1 MKAIKILFIMTLSLN
16 AISVNRALFDLK
28 DSQLKGELTPK
39 IVNFGGYKSSTKEWG
54 ASALNYINAANGDAK
69 KFSTLVEKMRFNSG
83 ILGNFR
89 AHARLRQA
97 LKLQKNLKY
106 CLKIIARDSFY
117 SYRTGIYIP
126 LGISLKD
133 QKTAQKMLAD
143 LSVVG
148 AYLKKQQENEKAQ
161 SPYYRS
167 NNYYNS
173 YYSPYYGM
181 YGMYG
186 MGMYGMYG
194 MGMYDFYDFYDGMYG
209 FYPNMFFMMQVQD
222 YLMLENYMYALDQEE
237 ILDHDASINQLDTPT
252 DDDRDDKD
260 DKSLQQANLMSFYRD
275 PKFSKGIQTNRLN
288 SALVNLDNSRMLK
301 DNSLFHTKAMPTKS
315 VDAITS
321 QAKELNH
328 LVGQIKEMKQDGAS
342 PNKIDSVVNKAM
354 EVRDKL
360 DNNLNQL
367 DNDLKDQK
375 GLSSEQ
381 QAQVDKALDS
391 VQQLSHSSD
400 VVGNYLDG
408 SLKIDGDDRDDLND
422 AMNNPMQQPAQQTPT
437 SNMANTHANDSKD
450 QGGNALINPNNATND
465 DHNDDHMDTNTT
477 DTGNANDTP
486 TDDKDASGNNT
497 GDMNNTD
504 TGNTDTGNT
513 DTGNTDDMSNMNNGN
528 DDAGNANDDMGNS
541 NDMGDDMNNA
551 NDMSDDMGNGNDD
564 MGDMG
569 DMNDDMGNGNDDMG
583 DMGDMNDDM
592 GGDMGDMGDM
602 GGDMGN

>member
-39 IVNFGGYKSSTKEWG
+39 IVNFGGYKSSTIEWG

-69 KFSTLVEKMRFNSG
+69 KFSALVEKMRFNSG
-83 ILGNFR
+83 ILGNLR
-89 AHARLRQA
+89 AHAHLRQA

-222 YLMLENYMYALDQEE
+222 YLMLENYMYAIDQEE

-275 PKFSKGIQTNRLN
+275 PKFSKDIQTNRLN

-342 PNKIDSVVNKAM
+342 PNKIDSVVNKAI

-422 AMNNPMQQPAQQTPT
+422 AMSNPMQQPVQQTPIN
-437 SNMANTHANDSKD
+437 NMANTHANDSKD
-450 QGGNALINPNNATND
+450 QGGNALINPNSATNTDD
-465 DHNDDHMDTNTT
+465 DHNDDTHTDTNTT

-528 DDAGNANDDMGNS
+528 DDAGNANDDMS

-551 NDMSDDMGNGNDD
+551 N
-564 MGDMG
+564 

>member
-39 IVNFGGYKSSTKEWG
+39 IVNFGGYKSSTREWG

-69 KFSTLVEKMRFNSG
+69 KFSALVEKMRFNSG

-89 AHARLRQA
+89 VHARLRQA

-167 NNYYNS
+167 NDYYNS

-342 PNKIDSVVNKAM
+342 PSKIDSVVNKAM

-422 AMNNPMQQPAQQTPT
+422 AINNPMQQPTQQTPIN
-437 SNMANTHANDSKD
+437 NMDNTHANDSKD
-450 QGGNALINPNNATND
+450 QGSNALINPNNTTND
-465 DHNDDHMDTNTT
+465 DHNDDHTNTT

-528 DDAGNANDDMGNS
+528 DDTGNTNDDMGNS

-551 NDMSDDMGNGNDD
+551 NDM
-564 MGDMG
+564 
-569 DMNDDMGNGNDDMG
+569 NDDMGNSNDDMG

>member
-1 MKAIKILFIMTLSLN
+1 MKTIKILFMMTLSLN

-54 ASALNYINAANGDAK
+54 ATALNYINAANGDAK
-69 KFSTLVEKMRFNSG
+69 KFSVLVEKMRFGSG
-83 ILGNFR
+83 ILGNLR
-89 AHARLRQA
+89 AHAHLRQA

-186 MGMYGMYG
+186 MGMY
-194 MGMYDFYDFYDGMYG
+194 DFYDFYDGMYG

-222 YLMLENYMYALDQEE
+222 YLMLENYMYAIDQEE
-237 ILDHDASINQLDTPT
+237 ILDHDASVNQLDTPT

-260 DKSLQQANLMSFYRD
+260 DKSSQPANLMSFYRD

-342 PNKIDSVVNKAM
+342 PSKIDSVVNKAM

-437 SNMANTHANDSKD
+437 NNIINTHANDSKD
-450 QGGNALINPNNATND
+450 QGGNALINPNSATNTD
-465 DHNDDHMDTNTT
+465 DTHTDTNTT
-477 DTGNANDTP
+477 NDTSTTDTP
-486 TDDKDASGNNT
+486 TDDKDAGGMNNT

-528 DDAGNANDDMGNS
+528 DDTGNANDDMSNG

-551 NDMSDDMGNGNDD
+551 NDMNDDMGNSNDD

-569 DMNDDMGNGNDDMG
+569 DMGN
-583 DMGDMNDDM
+583 
-592 GGDMGDMGDM
+592 
-602 GGDMGN
+602 

>member
-1 MKAIKILFIMTLSLN
+1 MTLSLN

-69 KFSTLVEKMRFNSG
+69 KFSALVEKMRFNSG

-186 MGMYGMYG
+186 MGMYG

-422 AMNNPMQQPAQQTPT
+422 AMNNPMQQPVQQTPIN
-437 SNMANTHANDSKD
+437 NMANTHANDSKD
-450 QGGNALINPNNATND
+450 QGGNALINPNSATNTD
-465 DHNDDHMDTNTT
+465 DHNDDHMDANTT
-477 DTGNANDTP
+477 NDTSTTDTP
-486 TDDKDASGNNT
+486 TDDKDASSNNT
-497 GDMNNTD
+497 GDMNS
-504 TGNTDTGNT
+504 T

-528 DDAGNANDDMGNS
+528 DDAGNANDDMSNG

-551 NDMSDDMGNGNDD
+551 NDM
-564 MGDMG
+564 
-569 DMNDDMGNGNDDMG
+569 NDDMGNSNDDMG

-602 GGDMGN
+602 GGDMGNWD

>member
-39 IVNFGGYKSSTKEWG
+39 IVNFGGYKSNTSEWG

-69 KFSTLVEKMRFNSG
+69 KFSALVEKMRFNSG
-83 ILGNFR
+83 ILGNLR

-173 YYSPYYGM
+173 YYNPY
-181 YGMYG
+181 
-186 MGMYGMYG
+186 YGMYG

-342 PNKIDSVVNKAM
+342 PSKIDSVVNKAM

-422 AMNNPMQQPAQQTPT
+422 AMNNPMQQPVQQTPT

-450 QGGNALINPNNATND
+450 QGSNALINPNSATNTDDTHTDDTHTDTNATND
-465 DHNDDHMDTNTT
+465 ASTT
-477 DTGNANDTP
+477 DTP
-486 TDDKDASGNNT
+486 TDDKDASGMNNT

-504 TGNTDTGNT
+504 TGNTDTGST
-513 DTGNTDDMSNMNNGN
+513 DTGNADDMSNMNNGN
-528 DDAGNANDDMGNS
+528 DDAGNTNDDMSNG

-551 NDMSDDMGNGNDD
+551 NDMGDDMNNAN
-564 MGDMG
+564 

>member
-69 KFSTLVEKMRFNSG
+69 KFSALVEKMRFNSG

-342 PNKIDSVVNKAM
+342 PSKIDSVVNKAM

-422 AMNNPMQQPAQQTPT
+422 AINNPMQQSAQQTPIN
-437 SNMANTHANDSKD
+437 NMDNTHANDSKD

-497 GDMNNTD
+497 GDTGDMN
-504 TGNTDTGNT
+504 NTDTGNT

-528 DDAGNANDDMGNS
+528 DDTGNANDDMGNS

-551 NDMSDDMGNGNDD
+551 NDM
-564 MGDMG
+564 
-569 DMNDDMGNGNDDMG
+569 NDDMGNSNDDMG

>member
-1 MKAIKILFIMTLSLN
+1 MMTLSLN

-39 IVNFGGYKSSTKEWG
+39 IVNFGGYKSSTTEWG
-54 ASALNYINAANGDAK
+54 ATALNYINAANGDAK
-69 KFSTLVEKMRFNSG
+69 KFSALVEKMRFSSG
-83 ILGNFR
+83 ILGNLR
-89 AHARLRQA
+89 AHAHLRQA

-161 SPYYRS
+161 SPYYRN

-186 MGMYGMYG
+186 MGMYG

-222 YLMLENYMYALDQEE
+222 YLMLENYMYAIDQEE
-237 ILDHDASINQLDTPT
+237 ILDHDASVNQLDTPT

-342 PNKIDSVVNKAM
+342 PSKIDSVVNKAM

-437 SNMANTHANDSKD
+437 DNMGNTHANDSKD
-450 QGGNALINPNNATND
+450 QGGNALINPNSTTNTDDTHTEDTHTDTNATND
-465 DHNDDHMDTNTT
+465 TSTT
-477 DTGNANDTP
+477 DTP
-486 TDDKDASGNNT
+486 TDDKDAGGMNNT

-528 DDAGNANDDMGNS
+528 D
-541 NDMGDDMNNA
+541 MGDDMNNA
-551 NDMSDDMGNGNDD
+551 NDM
-564 MGDMG
+564 
-569 DMNDDMGNGNDDMG
+569 NDDMGNSNDDMG

-602 GGDMGN
+602 GN

>member
-1 MKAIKILFIMTLSLN
+1 MMTLSLN

-28 DSQLKGELTPK
+28 DLQLKGELTPK
-39 IVNFGGYKSSTKEWG
+39 IVNFGGYKSSTTEWG
-54 ASALNYINAANGDAK
+54 ATALNYINAANGDAK
-69 KFSTLVEKMRFNSG
+69 KFSALVEKMRFGSG
-83 ILGNFR
+83 ILGNLR
-89 AHARLRQA
+89 EHAHLRQA

-186 MGMYGMYG
+186 MGMY
-194 MGMYDFYDFYDGMYG
+194 DFYDFYDGMYG

-222 YLMLENYMYALDQEE
+222 YLMLENYMYAIDQEE
-237 ILDHDASINQLDTPT
+237 ILDHDASVNQLDTPT

-301 DNSLFHTKAMPTKS
+301 DNSLFHTKAMPAKS

-422 AMNNPMQQPAQQTPT
+422 AMNNPMQQPAQQTPI
-437 SNMANTHANDSKD
+437 SNMDNTHANDSKD
-450 QGGNALINPNNATND
+450 QGGNALINPNNTTND

-504 TGNTDTGNT
+504 TGNTDAGNA
-513 DTGNTDDMSNMNNGN
+513 DDMNNGN
-528 DDAGNANDDMGNS
+528 DDMGNTNDDMGNS
-541 NDMGDDMNNA
+541 NDMGDDLNNA
-551 NDMSDDMGNGNDD
+551 N
-564 MGDMG
+564 
-569 DMNDDMGNGNDDMG
+569 DMNDDMGNSNDDMG

>member
-69 KFSTLVEKMRFNSG
+69 KFSALVEKMRFNSG

-181 YGMYG
+181 YGM
-186 MGMYGMYG
+186 GMYGMYG
-194 MGMYDFYDFYDGMYG
+194 MGMYDFYDGMYG

-260 DKSLQQANLMSFYRD
+260 DKSSQPANLMSFYRD

-342 PNKIDSVVNKAM
+342 PSKIDSVVNKAM

-422 AMNNPMQQPAQQTPT
+422 AMNNPMQQPVQQTPIN
-437 SNMANTHANDSKD
+437 NMDNTHANDSKD

-513 DTGNTDDMSNMNNGN
+513 DTGNTDTGNTDDTSNMNNGN
-528 DDAGNANDDMGNS
+528 DDTGNTNDDMGNS
-541 NDMGDDMNNA
+541 
-551 NDMSDDMGNGNDD
+551 
-564 MGDMG
+564 
-569 DMNDDMGNGNDDMG
+569 NDDMG

>member
-1 MKAIKILFIMTLSLN
+1 MTLSLN

-54 ASALNYINAANGDAK
+54 ATALNYINAANGDAK
-69 KFSTLVEKMRFNSG
+69 KFSALVEKMRFGSG

-89 AHARLRQA
+89 AHAHLRQA

-181 YGMYG
+181 YGM
-186 MGMYGMYG
+186 
-194 MGMYDFYDFYDGMYG
+194 GMYDFYDFYDGMYG

-260 DKSLQQANLMSFYRD
+260 DKSLQQANLMNFYRD

-328 LVGQIKEMKQDGAS
+328 LVGEIKEMKQDGAS
-342 PNKIDSVVNKAM
+342 PSKIDSVVNKAM

-422 AMNNPMQQPAQQTPT
+422 AMNNPMQQPVQQTPT

-450 QGGNALINPNNATND
+450 QGSNALINPNSATNTD
-465 DHNDDHMDTNTT
+465 DTHTDDAHT
-477 DTGNANDTP
+477 DTSTTNDTSTTDTP

-513 DTGNTDDMSNMNNGN
+513 DDMSNMSNGN
-528 DDAGNANDDMGNS
+528 DDMGNANDDMNNG

-551 NDMSDDMGNGNDD
+551 N
-564 MGDMG
+564 

-592 GGDMGDMGDM
+592 GGDMG
-602 GGDMGN
+602 N

>member
-54 ASALNYINAANGDAK
+54 ATALNYINAANGDAK
-69 KFSTLVEKMRFNSG
+69 KFSALVEKMRFNSG

-97 LKLQKNLKY
+97 LKLQKNLRY

-181 YGMYG
+181 YGMG
-186 MGMYGMYG
+186 MYGMYGMYG

-342 PNKIDSVVNKAM
+342 PNKIDSVVDKAM

-422 AMNNPMQQPAQQTPT
+422 AINNPMQQPAQQTPIN
-437 SNMANTHANDSKD
+437 NMNDTHANDSKD
-450 QGGNALINPNNATND
+450 QGGNALINPNSATND
-465 DHNDDHMDTNTT
+465 DHNDDHMDANTT
-477 DTGNANDTP
+477 NDTSTTDTP
-486 TDDKDASGNNT
+486 TDDKDASSNNT
-497 GDMNNTD
+497 GDMNSTD

-528 DDAGNANDDMGNS
+528 DDTGNTDMGNS

-551 NDMSDDMGNGNDD
+551 NDM
-564 MGDMG
+564 
-569 DMNDDMGNGNDDMG
+569 NDDMGNSNDDMG

>member
-39 IVNFGGYKSSTKEWG
+39 IVNFGGYKSSTIEWG

-69 KFSTLVEKMRFNSG
+69 KFSALVEKMRFGSG
-83 ILGNFR
+83 ILGNLR

-161 SPYYRS
+161 SPYYR
-167 NNYYNS
+167 NNDYYNS
-173 YYSPYYGM
+173 YYSPYYGMYGMYGMGM

-237 ILDHDASINQLDTPT
+237 ILDHDASTDQLDTPT

-342 PNKIDSVVNKAM
+342 PSKIDSVVNKAM

-422 AMNNPMQQPAQQTPT
+422 AMNNPMQQPAQQTPIN
-437 SNMANTHANDSKD
+437 NMDNTHANDSKD
-450 QGGNALINPNNATND
+450 QGSNALINPNSTTND

-528 DDAGNANDDMGNS
+528 DDAGNANDDMS

-551 NDMSDDMGNGNDD
+551 N
-564 MGDMG
+564 

-592 GGDMGDMGDM
+592 GGDMG
-602 GGDMGN
+602 N

>member
-69 KFSTLVEKMRFNSG
+69 KFSVLVEKMRFNSG

-89 AHARLRQA
+89 AHARLKQA

-186 MGMYGMYG
+186 MGMYGMY
-194 MGMYDFYDFYDGMYG
+194 DFYDFYDGMYG

-237 ILDHDASINQLDTPT
+237 ILDHDASTDQLDTPT

-260 DKSLQQANLMSFYRD
+260 DKSLQQANLMNFYRD

-342 PNKIDSVVNKAM
+342 PSKIDSVVNKAM

-422 AMNNPMQQPAQQTPT
+422 AINNPMQQPAQQTPIN
-437 SNMANTHANDSKD
+437 NMDNTHANDSKD
-450 QGGNALINPNNATND
+450 QGGNALINPNNAT
-465 DHNDDHMDTNTT
+465 NDDHMDTNTT

-528 DDAGNANDDMGNS
+528 DDAGNTNDDMS

-551 NDMSDDMGNGNDD
+551 N
-564 MGDMG
+564 

>member
-69 KFSTLVEKMRFNSG
+69 KFSALVEKMRFNSG

-173 YYSPYYGM
+173 YYSPYY
-181 YGMYG
+181 
-186 MGMYGMYG
+186 GMYGMYG

-422 AMNNPMQQPAQQTPT
+422 AMNNPMQQPAQQTPIN
-437 SNMANTHANDSKD
+437 NMDNTHANDSKD
-450 QGGNALINPNNATND
+450 QGGNALINPNNTTND

-477 DTGNANDTP
+477 DTGNANDTL

-528 DDAGNANDDMGNS
+528 DDMGNTNDDMSNG

-551 NDMSDDMGNGNDD
+551 NDM
-564 MGDMG
+564 
-569 DMNDDMGNGNDDMG
+569 NDDMGNSNDDMG

>member
-39 IVNFGGYKSSTKEWG
+39 IVNFGGYKSSTIEWG

-69 KFSTLVEKMRFNSG
+69 KFSALVEKMRFNSG

-260 DKSLQQANLMSFYRD
+260 DKSSQPANLMSFYRD
-275 PKFSKGIQTNRLN
+275 PKFSKDIQTNRLN

-342 PNKIDSVVNKAM
+342 PSKIDSVVDKAM

-422 AMNNPMQQPAQQTPT
+422 AINNPMQQSAQQTPT
-437 SNMANTHANDSKD
+437 NNMDNTHANDSKD
-450 QGGNALINPNNATND
+450 QGGNALINPNNTTND

-486 TDDKDASGNNT
+486 TDDKDAGGNNT

-528 DDAGNANDDMGNS
+528 DDTGNTNDDMGNS

-551 NDMSDDMGNGNDD
+551 NDM
-564 MGDMG
+564 
-569 DMNDDMGNGNDDMG
+569 NDDMGNSNDDMG

>member
-1 MKAIKILFIMTLSLN
+1 MKAIKILFMMTLSLN

-39 IVNFGGYKSSTKEWG
+39 IVNFGGYKSSTTEWG
-54 ASALNYINAANGDAK
+54 ATALNYINAANGDAK

-83 ILGNFR
+83 ILGNLR
-89 AHARLRQA
+89 AHAHLRQA

-148 AYLKKQQENEKAQ
+148 AYLKQQQEKEKAQ

-186 MGMYGMYG
+186 MGMYG

-222 YLMLENYMYALDQEE
+222 YLMLENYMYAIDQEE
-237 ILDHDASINQLDTPT
+237 ILDHDASVNQLDTPT

-288 SALVNLDNSRMLK
+288 SALVNLDNSHTLK

-342 PNKIDSVVNKAM
+342 PSKIDSVVNKAM

-437 SNMANTHANDSKD
+437 NNIINTHANDSKN
-450 QGGNALINPNNATND
+450 QGGNALINPNTNTDDTHADDTHTDTTND
-465 DHNDDHMDTNTT
+465 TSAT
-477 DTGNANDTP
+477 DTP
-486 TDDKDASGNNT
+486 TDDKDT

-513 DTGNTDDMSNMNNGN
+513 DTGNTDDASNMNNGN
-528 DDAGNANDDMGNS
+528 DDMGNADDMNNG
-541 NDMGDDMNNA
+541 NDMGDDMDNA
-551 NDMSDDMGNGNDD
+551 N
-564 MGDMG
+564 
-569 DMNDDMGNGNDDMG
+569 DMNDDMGNSNDDMG

-602 GGDMGN
+602 GN

>member
-39 IVNFGGYKSSTKEWG
+39 IVNFGGYKSSTREWG

-69 KFSTLVEKMRFNSG
+69 KFSALVEKMRFNSG

-126 LGISLKD
+126 LGVSLKD

-260 DKSLQQANLMSFYRD
+260 DKSSQPANLMSFYRD
-275 PKFSKGIQTNRLN
+275 PKFSKDIQTNRLN
-288 SALVNLDNSRMLK
+288 SALVNLDNSHMLK

-342 PNKIDSVVNKAM
+342 PSKIDSVVNKAM

-422 AMNNPMQQPAQQTPT
+422 AINNPIQQSAQQTPIN
-437 SNMANTHANDSKD
+437 NMDNTHANDSKD
-450 QGGNALINPNNATND
+450 QGGNALINPNSTTND

-486 TDDKDASGNNT
+486 TDDKDAGGNNT
-497 GDMNNTD
+497 GDTGDMN
-504 TGNTDTGNT
+504 NTDTGNT

-528 DDAGNANDDMGNS
+528 DDMGNANDDMGNS

-551 NDMSDDMGNGNDD
+551 NDM
-564 MGDMG
+564 
-569 DMNDDMGNGNDDMG
+569 NDDMGNSNDDMG

>member
-39 IVNFGGYKSSTKEWG
+39 IVNFGGYKSSTTEWG
-54 ASALNYINAANGDAK
+54 AMALNYINAANGDAK
-69 KFSTLVEKMRFNSG
+69 KFSALVEKMRFGSG

-89 AHARLRQA
+89 AHARLKQA

-181 YGMYG
+181 YGM
-186 MGMYGMYG
+186 GMYG

-342 PNKIDSVVNKAM
+342 PNKIDSMVNKAM

-422 AMNNPMQQPAQQTPT
+422 AMSNPMQQPAQQTPIN
-437 SNMANTHANDSKD
+437 NMDNTHANDSKD
-450 QGGNALINPNNATND
+450 QGGNVLINPNNATND

-528 DDAGNANDDMGNS
+528 DDMGNTNDDMNNA

-551 NDMSDDMGNGNDD
+551 NDM
-564 MGDMG
+564 
-569 DMNDDMGNGNDDMG
+569 NDDMGNSNDDMG

>member
-186 MGMYGMYG
+186 MGMY
-194 MGMYDFYDFYDGMYG
+194 DFYDFYDGMYG

-237 ILDHDASINQLDTPT
+237 ILDHDASTDQLDTPT

-422 AMNNPMQQPAQQTPT
+422 AMNNPMQQPVQQTPT
-437 SNMANTHANDSKD
+437 NNMDSTHANDSKD
-450 QGGNALINPNNATND
+450 QGGNALINPNSATNTD
-465 DHNDDHMDTNTT
+465 DTHTDDTHTDANTT
-477 DTGNANDTP
+477 NDASTTDTP
-486 TDDKDASGNNT
+486 TDDKDASSNNT

-528 DDAGNANDDMGNS
+528 D
-541 NDMGDDMNNA
+541 MGDDMNNA
-551 NDMSDDMGNGNDD
+551 NDM
-564 MGDMG
+564 
-569 DMNDDMGNGNDDMG
+569 NDDMGNSNDDMG

>member
-39 IVNFGGYKSSTKEWG
+39 IVNFGGYKSSTTEWG
-54 ASALNYINAANGDAK
+54 ATALNYINAANGDAK
-69 KFSTLVEKMRFNSG
+69 KFSALVEKMRFNSG
-83 ILGNFR
+83 ILGNLR

-422 AMNNPMQQPAQQTPT
+422 AMSNPMQQPAQQTPIN
-437 SNMANTHANDSKD
+437 NMANTHANDSKD
-450 QGGNALINPNNATND
+450 QGGNALINPNNTTND

-528 DDAGNANDDMGNS
+528 DDAGNANDDMSNG

-551 NDMSDDMGNGNDD
+551 N
-564 MGDMG
+564 

-583 DMGDMNDDM
+583 DMGN
-592 GGDMGDMGDM
+592 
-602 GGDMGN
+602 

>member
-1 MKAIKILFIMTLSLN
+1 MTLSLN

-39 IVNFGGYKSSTKEWG
+39 IVNFGGYKSSTTEWG
-54 ASALNYINAANGDAK
+54 ATALNYINAANGDAK
-69 KFSTLVEKMRFNSG
+69 KFSALVEKMRFGSG
-83 ILGNFR
+83 ILGNLR
-89 AHARLRQA
+89 VHARLRQA

-181 YGMYG
+181 YGM
-186 MGMYGMYG
+186 GMYGMYG

-222 YLMLENYMYALDQEE
+222 YLMLENYMYAIDQEE
-237 ILDHDASINQLDTPT
+237 ILDHDASVNQLDTPT

-342 PNKIDSVVNKAM
+342 PSKIDSVVNKAM

-437 SNMANTHANDSKD
+437 NNIINTHANDSKD
-450 QGGNALINPNNATND
+450 QGGNALINPNSDTHTD
-465 DHNDDHMDTNTT
+465 DTHTDTNTT
-477 DTGNANDTP
+477 NDTSTTDTP
-486 TDDKDASGNNT
+486 TDDKDAGGMNNT
-497 GDMNNTD
+497 GDMN
-504 TGNTDTGNT
+504 NTDTGNT

-528 DDAGNANDDMGNS
+528 DDTDNANDGMDNG

-551 NDMSDDMGNGNDD
+551 NDM
-564 MGDMG
+564 
-569 DMNDDMGNGNDDMG
+569 NDDMGNSNDDMG

-602 GGDMGN
+602 GN

>member
-181 YGMYG
+181 YGM
-186 MGMYGMYG
+186 GMYGMYG

-342 PNKIDSVVNKAM
+342 PSKIDSVVNKAM

-422 AMNNPMQQPAQQTPT
+422 AMSNPMQQPVQQTPIN
-437 SNMANTHANDSKD
+437 NMDNTHANDSKD
-450 QGGNALINPNNATND
+450 QGGNALINPNNTTND

-528 DDAGNANDDMGNS
+528 DDAGNANDDMSNG

-551 NDMSDDMGNGNDD
+551 NDM
-564 MGDMG
+564 
-569 DMNDDMGNGNDDMG
+569 NDDMGNSNDDMG

>member
-1 MKAIKILFIMTLSLN
+1 MITIGLN
-16 AISVNRALFDLK
+16 AMSVDKALFDLK
-28 DSQLKGELTPK
+28 DSQLKGDLVSK
-39 IVNFGGYKSSTKEWG
+39 AVDIGGYKSNTKEWG

-69 KFSTLVEKMRFNSG
+69 KFSALVEKMRFGSG
-83 ILGNFR
+83 ILGNLG

-126 LGISLKD
+126 LGVSLKD

-148 AYLKKQQENEKAQ
+148 AYLKQQQEKEKAQ

-186 MGMYGMYG
+186 MGMYGGLYG
-194 MGMYDFYDFYDGMYG
+194 GFFGGAYG
-209 FYPNMFFMMQVQD
+209 FYPSMLFMMQVQD
-222 YLMLENYMYALDQEE
+222 YLMLENYMYALDKEE
-237 ILDHDASINQLDTPT
+237 GLAHEENTNQLNAPIDNDK
-252 DDDRDDKD
+252 DDRNDSNNTNDRDDKD

-288 SALVNLDNSRMLK
+288 HALINLDNGHALK
-301 DNSLFHTKAMPTKS
+301 DNALFKTKAMPTKS

-342 PNKIDSVVNKAM
+342 PSKIDSVVNKAM

-381 QAQVDKALDS
+381 QAQVDKTLDS

-422 AMNNPMQQPAQQTPT
+422 AMNNPMQQPMQQTPT
-437 SNMANTHANDSKD
+437 NDTESMHADDDKD
-450 QGGNALINPNNATND
+450 KGNNALINPNTNTDDIRTDTNDNATD
-465 DHNDDHMDTNTT
+465 TKDADTN
-477 DTGNANDTP
+477 D
-486 TDDKDASGNNT
+486 TDDKNTNGMDNAGDTNNT
-497 GDMNNTD
+497 DTNNTDNSMNNTD
-504 TGNTDTGNT
+504 DSN
-513 DTGNTDDMSNMNNGN
+513 NMNDNSNDTN
-528 DDAGNANDDMGNS
+528 DDANNMNDDMNDDMNGTNDTGDDNGDS
-541 NDMGDDMNNA
+541 GDIGDDMGDDSN
-551 NDMSDDMGNGNDD
+551 D

-569 DMNDDMGNGNDDMG
+569 DMN
-583 DMGDMNDDM
+583 
-592 GGDMGDMGDM
+592 
-602 GGDMGN
+602 

>member
-1 MKAIKILFIMTLSLN
+1 MTLSLN

-39 IVNFGGYKSSTKEWG
+39 IVNFGGYTSSTKEWG
-54 ASALNYINAANGDAK
+54 ATALNYINAANGDAK
-69 KFSTLVEKMRFNSG
+69 KFSALVEKMRFNSG
-83 ILGNFR
+83 ILGNLR

-181 YGMYG
+181 YGM
-186 MGMYGMYG
+186 GMYGMYG

-260 DKSLQQANLMSFYRD
+260 DKSLQQANLMNFYRD

-422 AMNNPMQQPAQQTPT
+422 AINNPMQQPVQQTPIN
-437 SNMANTHANDSKD
+437 NMDNTHANDSKD

-486 TDDKDASGNNT
+486 TDDKDASDNNT

-528 DDAGNANDDMGNS
+528 DDMGNTNDDMGNR
-541 NDMGDDMNNA
+541 NDMGDDLNNA
-551 NDMSDDMGNGNDD
+551 N
-564 MGDMG
+564 
-569 DMNDDMGNGNDDMG
+569 DMNDDMGNSNDDMG

-592 GGDMGDMGDM
+592 GGGDDMGDM

>member
-39 IVNFGGYKSSTKEWG
+39 IVNFGGYKSSTREWG

-69 KFSTLVEKMRFNSG
+69 KFSALVEKMRFNSG

-342 PNKIDSVVNKAM
+342 PSKIDSVVNKAM

-528 DDAGNANDDMGNS
+528 DDTGNANDDMGNS

-551 NDMSDDMGNGNDD
+551 N
-564 MGDMG
+564 

-592 GGDMGDMGDM
+592 GGDMG
-602 GGDMGN
+602 N

>member
-1 MKAIKILFIMTLSLN
+1 MTLSLN

-39 IVNFGGYKSSTKEWG
+39 IVNFGGYKSSTTEWG
-54 ASALNYINAANGDAK
+54 ATALNYINAANGDAK
-69 KFSTLVEKMRFNSG
+69 KFSTLVEKMRFGSG
-83 ILGNFR
+83 ILGNLR
-89 AHARLRQA
+89 AHAHLRQA

-186 MGMYGMYG
+186 MGMY
-194 MGMYDFYDFYDGMYG
+194 DFYDFYDGMYG

-222 YLMLENYMYALDQEE
+222 YLMLENYMYAIDQEE
-237 ILDHDASINQLDTPT
+237 ILDHDASVNQLDTPT

-342 PNKIDSVVNKAM
+342 PSKIDSVVNKAM

-422 AMNNPMQQPAQQTPT
+422 AMNNPMQQPTQQTPT
-437 SNMANTHANDSKD
+437 NNIINTHANDSKD
-450 QGGNALINPNNATND
+450 QGGNALINPNSDTHTD
-465 DHNDDHMDTNTT
+465 DTHTDDTHTDDTHTDTNTT
-477 DTGNANDTP
+477 NDTSTTDTP
-486 TDDKDASGNNT
+486 TDDKDAGGMNNT
-497 GDMNNTD
+497 GDMN
-504 TGNTDTGNT
+504 NTDTGNT

-528 DDAGNANDDMGNS
+528 DDTGNANDDMSNG

-551 NDMSDDMGNGNDD
+551 NDMNDDMGNSNDD

-569 DMNDDMGNGNDDMG
+569 DMNDDMGDMG
-583 DMGDMNDDM
+583 DMGN
-592 GGDMGDMGDM
+592 
-602 GGDMGN
+602 

>member
-39 IVNFGGYKSSTKEWG
+39 IVNFGGYKSSTREWG

-69 KFSTLVEKMRFNSG
+69 KFSALVEKMRFNSG

-342 PNKIDSVVNKAM
+342 PSKIDSVVNKAM

-422 AMNNPMQQPAQQTPT
+422 AINNPMQQPAQQTPIN
-437 SNMANTHANDSKD
+437 NMDNTHANDSKD
-450 QGGNALINPNNATND
+450 QGGNALINPNSATND

-528 DDAGNANDDMGNS
+528 DDMGNANDGMGNS

-551 NDMSDDMGNGNDD
+551 NDM
-564 MGDMG
+564 
-569 DMNDDMGNGNDDMG
+569 NDDMGNSNDDMG

>member
-1 MKAIKILFIMTLSLN
+1 MKAIKILFMMTLSLN

-39 IVNFGGYKSSTKEWG
+39 IVNFGGYKSSTTEWG
-54 ASALNYINAANGDAK
+54 ATALNYINAANGDAK

-83 ILGNFR
+83 ILGNLR
-89 AHARLRQA
+89 AHAHLRQA

-186 MGMYGMYG
+186 MGMYGM
-194 MGMYDFYDFYDGMYG
+194 GMYDFYDFYDGMYG

-222 YLMLENYMYALDQEE
+222 YLMLENYMYAIDQEE
-237 ILDHDASINQLDTPT
+237 ILDHDASVNQLDTPT
-252 DDDRDDKD
+252 DDDRDDRD
-260 DKSLQQANLMSFYRD
+260 DKSLQQANLMNFYRD

-408 SLKIDGDDRDDLND
+408 SLKIDGDDRDNADDL
-422 AMNNPMQQPAQQTPT
+422 MNNPMQAPT
-437 SNMANTHANDSKD
+437 NNADNMHADDDKD
-450 QGGNALINPNNATND
+450 KGNNALINPNNTTND

-504 TGNTDTGNT
+504 TGNTDTGNA

-528 DDAGNANDDMGNS
+528 DDMGNTNDDMGNS
-541 NDMGDDMNNA
+541 NDVGDDMNNA
-551 NDMSDDMGNGNDD
+551 N
-564 MGDMG
+564 

-592 GGDMGDMGDM
+592 GGDMG
-602 GGDMGN
+602 N

>member
-39 IVNFGGYKSSTKEWG
+39 IVDFGGYKSSTTEWG

-69 KFSTLVEKMRFNSG
+69 KFSALVEKMRFNSG

-252 DDDRDDKD
+252 DDDKDNKD

-437 SNMANTHANDSKD
+437 SNMDNTHANDSKD
-450 QGGNALINPNNATND
+450 QGGNALINPNNTTND

-513 DTGNTDDMSNMNNGN
+513 DDMSNMNNGN
-528 DDAGNANDDMGNS
+528 DDAGNANDDMSNG

-551 NDMSDDMGNGNDD
+551 N
-564 MGDMG
+564 

>member
-39 IVNFGGYKSSTKEWG
+39 IVNFGGYKSSTTEWG
-54 ASALNYINAANGDAK
+54 ATALNYINAANGDAK
-69 KFSTLVEKMRFNSG
+69 KFSALVEKMRFNSG

-89 AHARLRQA
+89 AHARLKQA

-342 PNKIDSVVNKAM
+342 PSKIDSVVNKAM

-381 QAQVDKALDS
+381 QVQVDKALDS

-422 AMNNPMQQPAQQTPT
+422 AMNNPMQQPVQQTPIN
-437 SNMANTHANDSKD
+437 NMDNTHANDSKD
-450 QGGNALINPNNATND
+450 QGSNALINPNNATNTD
-465 DHNDDHMDTNTT
+465 DTHTDDIHTDTNTT
-477 DTGNANDTP
+477 NDASTTDTP
-486 TDDKDASGNNT
+486 TDDKDASGLNNT

-504 TGNTDTGNT
+504 TGNTDNGNA
-513 DTGNTDDMSNMNNGN
+513 DDMSNMNNGN
-528 DDAGNANDDMGNS
+528 DDAGNANDDMSNG

-551 NDMSDDMGNGNDD
+551 NDM
-564 MGDMG
+564 
-569 DMNDDMGNGNDDMG
+569 NDDMGNSNDDMG

>member
-1 MKAIKILFIMTLSLN
+1 MTLSLN

-39 IVNFGGYKSSTKEWG
+39 IVNFGGYRSSTKEWG

-69 KFSTLVEKMRFNSG
+69 KFSALVEKMRFNSG

-167 NNYYNS
+167 NDYYNS

-186 MGMYGMYG
+186 MGMYG

-209 FYPNMFFMMQVQD
+209 FYPNMFFMMQIQD

-342 PNKIDSVVNKAM
+342 PSKIDSVVNKAM

-400 VVGNYLDG
+400 VVGSYLDG

-450 QGGNALINPNNATND
+450 QGGNALINPNSATNTD
-465 DHNDDHMDTNTT
+465 DHNDDHMDANTT
-477 DTGNANDTP
+477 NDTSTTDTP
-486 TDDKDASGNNT
+486 TDDKDASSNNT
-497 GDMNNTD
+497 GDMNSTD

-528 DDAGNANDDMGNS
+528 DDAGNANDDM
-541 NDMGDDMNNA
+541 NNA
-551 NDMSDDMGNGNDD
+551 N
-564 MGDMG
+564 

-592 GGDMGDMGDM
+592 GGDMGDMG
-602 GGDMGN
+602 N

>member
-1 MKAIKILFIMTLSLN
+1 MTLSLN

-39 IVNFGGYKSSTKEWG
+39 IVNFGGYTSSTTEWG
-54 ASALNYINAANGDAK
+54 ATALNYINAANGDAK
-69 KFSTLVEKMRFNSG
+69 KFSVLVEKMRFGSG
-83 ILGNFR
+83 ILGDLR

-161 SPYYRS
+161 SPYYRG

-173 YYSPYYGM
+173 YYSPY
-181 YGMYG
+181 
-186 MGMYGMYG
+186 YGMYG

-222 YLMLENYMYALDQEE
+222 YLMLENYMYAIDQEE
-237 ILDHDASINQLDTPT
+237 ILDHDASVNQLDTPT

-342 PNKIDSVVNKAM
+342 PSKIDSVVNKAM

-422 AMNNPMQQPAQQTPT
+422 AMNNPMQQPVQQTPT
-437 SNMANTHANDSKD
+437 NNMGNTHANDSKD
-450 QGGNALINPNNATND
+450 QGGNALINPNSTTNTDDTHTDDTHTDDTHTDANTTND
-465 DHNDDHMDTNTT
+465 TSTT
-477 DTGNANDTP
+477 DTP
-486 TDDKDASGNNT
+486 TDDKDT

-528 DDAGNANDDMGNS
+528 DDMGNANDDMNNG

-551 NDMSDDMGNGNDD
+551 NDM
-564 MGDMG
+564 
-569 DMNDDMGNGNDDMG
+569 NDDMGNSNDDMG

-602 GGDMGN
+602 GN

>member
-28 DSQLKGELTPK
+28 DSQLKGELMPK
-39 IVNFGGYKSSTKEWG
+39 IVNFGGYKSSTSEWG
-54 ASALNYINAANGDAK
+54 ASALNYINAANGDVK

-181 YGMYG
+181 YGM
-186 MGMYGMYG
+186 GMYGMYG

-260 DKSLQQANLMSFYRD
+260 DKSSQPANLMSFYRD

-342 PNKIDSVVNKAM
+342 PNKIDSVVNKAI

-422 AMNNPMQQPAQQTPT
+422 AINNPMQQSAQQTPIN
-437 SNMANTHANDSKD
+437 NMDNTHANDSKD
-450 QGGNALINPNNATND
+450 QGGNALINPNNTTND
-465 DHNDDHMDTNTT
+465 DHNDDHMDTSTT

-513 DTGNTDDMSNMNNGN
+513 DTGNTDTGNTDDMSNMNNGN
-528 DDAGNANDDMGNS
+528 DDTGNTDMGNS

-551 NDMSDDMGNGNDD
+551 NDM
-564 MGDMG
+564 
-569 DMNDDMGNGNDDMG
+569 NDDMGNSNDDMG

>member
-39 IVNFGGYKSSTKEWG
+39 IVNFGGYKSSTTEWG
-54 ASALNYINAANGDAK
+54 ATALNYINAANGDAK
-69 KFSTLVEKMRFNSG
+69 KFSALVEKMRFGSG
-83 ILGNFR
+83 ILGNLR
-89 AHARLRQA
+89 THAHLRQA

-126 LGISLKD
+126 LGISSKD

-181 YGMYG
+181 YGM
-186 MGMYGMYG
+186 
-194 MGMYDFYDFYDGMYG
+194 GMYDFYDFYDGMYG

-222 YLMLENYMYALDQEE
+222 YLMLENYMYAIDQEE
-237 ILDHDASINQLDTPT
+237 ILDHDTSVNQLDTPT

-342 PNKIDSVVNKAM
+342 PSKIDSVVNKAM

-437 SNMANTHANDSKD
+437 NNMDNTHANDSKN
-450 QGGNALINPNNATND
+450 QGGNALINPNSATNTDDTHTDDTHTGTNATND
-465 DHNDDHMDTNTT
+465 TSTT
-477 DTGNANDTP
+477 DTP
-486 TDDKDASGNNT
+486 TDDKDAGGMNNT
-497 GDMNNTD
+497 GDMN
-504 TGNTDTGNT
+504 NTDTGNT

-528 DDAGNANDDMGNS
+528 DDMGNANDDMSNG

-551 NDMSDDMGNGNDD
+551 NDM
-564 MGDMG
+564 
-569 DMNDDMGNGNDDMG
+569 NDDMGNSNDDMG

-602 GGDMGN
+602 GN

>member
-1 MKAIKILFIMTLSLN
+1 MTLSLN

-39 IVNFGGYKSSTKEWG
+39 IVNFGGYTSSTTEWG
-54 ASALNYINAANGDAK
+54 ATALNYINAANGDAK
-69 KFSTLVEKMRFNSG
+69 KFSALVEKMRFGSG
-83 ILGNFR
+83 ILGNLR
-89 AHARLRQA
+89 THAHLRQA

-186 MGMYGMYG
+186 MGMY
-194 MGMYDFYDFYDGMYG
+194 DFYDFYDGMYG

-222 YLMLENYMYALDQEE
+222 YLMLENYMYAIDQEE
-237 ILDHDASINQLDTPT
+237 ILDHDASVNQLDTPT

-342 PNKIDSVVNKAM
+342 PSKIDSVVNKAM

-422 AMNNPMQQPAQQTPT
+422 AMNNPMQQPVQQTPT
-437 SNMANTHANDSKD
+437 NNIINTHANDSKD
-450 QGGNALINPNNATND
+450 QGGNALINPNSTTNTD
-465 DHNDDHMDTNTT
+465 DTHTDDTHTDTNTT
-477 DTGNANDTP
+477 NDTSTTDTP
-486 TDDKDASGNNT
+486 TDDKDAGGMNNT
-497 GDMNNTD
+497 GDMNNAD

-528 DDAGNANDDMGNS
+528 DDMGNANDDMSNG

-551 NDMSDDMGNGNDD
+551 NDMNDD
-564 MGDMG
+564 MNNAN
-569 DMNDDMGNGNDDMG
+569 DMNDDMGNSNDDMG

-602 GGDMGN
+602 GN

>member
-39 IVNFGGYKSSTKEWG
+39 IVNFGGYKSSTTEWG
-54 ASALNYINAANGDAK
+54 ATALNYINAANGDAK
-69 KFSTLVEKMRFNSG
+69 KFSALVEKMRFNSG

-89 AHARLRQA
+89 AHARLKQV

-342 PNKIDSVVNKAM
+342 PSKIDSVVNKAM

-381 QAQVDKALDS
+381 QVQVDKALDS

-422 AMNNPMQQPAQQTPT
+422 AMNNPMQQPVQQTPIN
-437 SNMANTHANDSKD
+437 NMDNTHANDSKD
-450 QGGNALINPNNATND
+450 QGSNALINPNNATND

-504 TGNTDTGNT
+504 TGNTDN
-513 DTGNTDDMSNMNNGN
+513 GNTDDMSNMNNGN
-528 DDAGNANDDMGNS
+528 DDAGNANDDMSNG

-551 NDMSDDMGNGNDD
+551 NDM
-564 MGDMG
+564 
-569 DMNDDMGNGNDDMG
+569 NDDMGNSNDDMG

>member
-54 ASALNYINAANGDAK
+54 ATALNYINAANGDAK

-342 PNKIDSVVNKAM
+342 PSKIDSVVNKAM

-422 AMNNPMQQPAQQTPT
+422 AMNNPMQQPAQQTPIN
-437 SNMANTHANDSKD
+437 NMANTHANDSKD
-450 QGGNALINPNNATND
+450 QGGNALINPNSATND

-528 DDAGNANDDMGNS
+528 DDTGNANDDMGNS

-551 NDMSDDMGNGNDD
+551 NDM
-564 MGDMG
+564 
-569 DMNDDMGNGNDDMG
+569 NDDMGNSNDDMG

>member
-1 MKAIKILFIMTLSLN
+1 MTLSLN

-39 IVNFGGYKSSTKEWG
+39 IVNFGGYTSSTEEWG
-54 ASALNYINAANGDAK
+54 ATALNYINAANGDAK

-83 ILGNFR
+83 ILGNLR

-222 YLMLENYMYALDQEE
+222 YLMLENYMYAIDQEE
-237 ILDHDASINQLDTPT
+237 ILDHDASANQLDTPT

-422 AMNNPMQQPAQQTPT
+422 AINNPMQQPAQQTPIN
-437 SNMANTHANDSKD
+437 NMDNTHANDSKD
-450 QGGNALINPNNATND
+450 QGSNALINPNNTTND

-528 DDAGNANDDMGNS
+528 DDTGNANDDMSNG

-551 NDMSDDMGNGNDD
+551 NDM
-564 MGDMG
+564 
-569 DMNDDMGNGNDDMG
+569 NDDMGNSNDDMG

>member
-1 MKAIKILFIMTLSLN
+1 MKAIKILFMMTLSLN

-39 IVNFGGYKSSTKEWG
+39 IVNFGGYKSSTTEWG
-54 ASALNYINAANGDAK
+54 ATALNYINAANGDAK
-69 KFSTLVEKMRFNSG
+69 KFSTLVEKMRFGSG
-83 ILGNFR
+83 ILGNLR
-89 AHARLRQA
+89 AHAHLRQA

-186 MGMYGMYG
+186 MGMY
-194 MGMYDFYDFYDGMYG
+194 DFYDFYDGMYG

-222 YLMLENYMYALDQEE
+222 YLMLENYMYAIDQEE

-342 PNKIDSVVNKAM
+342 PSKIDSVVNKAM

-422 AMNNPMQQPAQQTPT
+422 AMNNPMQQPVQQTPT
-437 SNMANTHANDSKD
+437 NNMGNTHANDSKD
-450 QGGNALINPNNATND
+450 QGGNVLINPNSATNTD
-465 DHNDDHMDTNTT
+465 DTHTGDAHTDANTT
-477 DTGNANDTP
+477 NDTSTTETP
-486 TDDKDASGNNT
+486 TDDKDAGGMNNT

-528 DDAGNANDDMGNS
+528 DDMGNANDDMSNG

-551 NDMSDDMGNGNDD
+551 NDM
-564 MGDMG
+564 
-569 DMNDDMGNGNDDMG
+569 NDDMGNSNDDMG

-592 GGDMGDMGDM
+592 GGDMGDMG
-602 GGDMGN
+602 N

>member
-1 MKAIKILFIMTLSLN
+1 MITIGLN
-16 AISVNRALFDLK
+16 AMSVNRALFDLK
-28 DSQLKGELTPK
+28 DSQLKGDLVSK
-39 IVNFGGYKSSTKEWG
+39 AVDIGGYKSNTKEWG
-54 ASALNYINAANGDAK
+54 ASTLSYINAANGDAK
-69 KFSTLVEKMRFNSG
+69 KFSALVEKMRFNSG
-83 ILGNFR
+83 ILGNLR
-89 AHARLRQA
+89 AHAHLRQA

-148 AYLKKQQENEKAQ
+148 AYLKKQQEKEKAQ
-161 SPYYRS
+161 SPYYR
-167 NNYYNS
+167 NNYYNPMN
-173 YYSPYYGM
+173 YYNPYYGM

-186 MGMYGMYG
+186 MGMYG

-222 YLMLENYMYALDQEE
+222 YLMLENYMYAIDQEE
-237 ILDHDASINQLDTPT
+237 ILDHDASVNQLDTPT

-288 SALVNLDNSRMLK
+288 SALVNLDNSHTLK

-342 PNKIDSVVNKAM
+342 PSKIDSVVNKAM

-422 AMNNPMQQPAQQTPT
+422 AMNNPMQQPTQQTPT
-437 SNMANTHANDSKD
+437 NNMGNTHANDSKD
-450 QGGNALINPNNATND
+450 QGGNALINPNTNTDDTHTDDTHTDTNATND
-465 DHNDDHMDTNTT
+465 TSTT
-477 DTGNANDTP
+477 DTP
-486 TDDKDASGNNT
+486 TDDKDAGGMNNT

-513 DTGNTDDMSNMNNGN
+513 DTGNTDTGNTDTGNTDTGNTDDMNNGN
-528 DDAGNANDDMGNS
+528 DDMGNADDMNNG

-551 NDMSDDMGNGNDD
+551 NDM
-564 MGDMG
+564 
-569 DMNDDMGNGNDDMG
+569 NDDMGNSNDDMG

-592 GGDMGDMGDM
+592 GGDMGDMG
-602 GGDMGN
+602 N